1 MREKMS
7 RGGHM
12 LRGPAEAGHL
22 SMRGLGCF
30 PHPEVLAKR
39 ASKGHAAGRAKWVL
53 VLVALSLTLTACGIK
68 GDPEAPR
75 AEPMEQAR

>member
-1 MREKMS
+1 MKENMS
-7 RGGHM
+7 RGCLM
-12 LRGPAEAGHL
+12 LRGPANAGHL

-53 VLVALSLTLTACGIK
+53 VLFALSLTLSACGIK
-68 GDPEAPR
+68 GDPEAPGT
-75 AEPMEQAR
+75 EPVEQTQ

>member
-1 MREKMS
+1 
-7 RGGHM
+7 M

-30 PHPEVLAKR
+30 LHPEVLGASR
-39 ASKGHAAGRAKWVL
+39 ASKGLAAGRAKWVL